1 MSHQLIIRG
10 GTVVDGTGAEPVRA
24 DVAIDGDRISA
35 IGDLS
40 DATAAE
46 EIDATG
52 KFVSPGFVDL
62 HTHLDAQIGWDPMM
76 TSASWHGI
84 TTAMIGNCGV
94 TFAPVK
100 PENREYLAEMMESV
114 EDIPKDAILSGL
126 PWNWSTYGEYLD
138 AVEGLDPALNV
149 VGLVGHCAARYHVMG
164 ERSLSDE
171 TPTDAEMAEIGE
183 IAGQAVA
190 DGAVG
195 FSTSRIL
202 LHKVPDG
209 RHVPGTW
216 APIEEYVA
224 VGEAMQAAGGG
235 LFQGVLDMAT
245 RRDLEYELLDAVADT
260 GTDVLFS
267 GGVGD
272 APPKVVQRQDDYFKA
287 QQAAGR
293 RVSAVSQTRPGGV
306 LVGLR
311 QMMPVFSPAWQR
323 LSELSTMEDRLA
335 VLHDDAERA
344 VLLDEGVAAGTWYD
358 PVHIHPLGLG
368 EYPDYQ
374 VEGHVEGS
382 IAALAEAA
390 GVHPVEL
397 IVDRL
402 LQSEGRE
409 LYNVWFFNRAADSL
423 ADYLQL
429 DHVAPGLGD
438 AGAHVGQICD
448 ADTSTFFLSHWGR
461 DRGAF
466 TVEEAVRRLTS
477 QPASVIRLKE
487 RGQLREGWFADVN
500 VFDFDRLATRYPDYV
515 YDFPGNTGRF
525 IVQSEGYAA
534 TLVNG
539 RVIAE
544 EGAHTG
550 IRPGRVLRSFDR

>member
-1 MSHQLIIRG
+1 MSHELIIRG
-10 GTVVDGTGAEPVRA
+10 GTVVDGTGAEPIKA
-24 DVAIDGDRISA
+24 DVAIDGDRVAA

-40 DATAAE
+40 DAVAVN
-46 EIDATG
+46 EIDAGG
-52 KFVSPGFVDL
+52 KYVTPGFVDL

-114 EDIPKDAILSGL
+114 EDIPKEAILGGL

-138 AVEGLDPALNV
+138 AVEQLNPALNI

-164 ERSLSDE
+164 ERSLGDE
-171 TPTDAEMAEIGE
+171 MPSHAELAEMGE

-224 VGEAMQAAGGG
+224 VAEAMQAAGGG
-235 LFQGVLDMAT
+235 LFQGVLDMGT
-245 RRDLEYELLDAVADT
+245 RRELEYRLLDAVADT
-260 GTDVLFS
+260 GTDILFS
-267 GGVGD
+267 GGVGN
-272 APPKVVQRQDDYFKA
+272 APSTMVERQDAYFQDQNA
-287 QQAAGR
+287 RGR
-293 RVSAVSQTRPGGV
+293 RVSAICQTRPGGV

-311 QMMPVFSPAWQR
+311 QLMPVFSPAWQR
-323 LSELSTMEDRLA
+323 LAELPTMEARLA
-335 VLHDDAERA
+335 VLQDGAERA
-344 VLLDEGVAAGTWYD
+344 VLIEEGIETGTWYD
-358 PVHIHPLGLG
+358 PAHIHPLGLG
-368 EYPDYQ
+368 ERPDYQ

-402 LQSEGRE
+402 LESEGRE
-409 LYNVWFFNRAADSL
+409 LYNIWFFNRAADSL

-448 ADTSTFFLSHWGR
+448 ADTSTFFLAHWAR
-461 DRGAF
+461 ERGAF
-466 TVEEAVRRLTS
+466 TLPEAIRRLTS

-487 RGQLREGWFADVN
+487 RGALKVGNFADVN
-500 VFDFDRLATRYPDYV
+500 VFDYDRLATRYPDYV
-515 YDFPGNTGRF
+515 YDFPGETGRF
-525 IVQSEGYAA
+525 IVKSDGYAA

-539 RVIAE
+539 QVIAE
-544 EGAHTG
+544 DGMHTG
-550 IRPGRVLRSFDR
+550 NRPGTVIRDFDR

>member
-1 MSHQLIIRG
+1 MPIR
-10 GTVVDGTGAEPVRA
+10 VRA

-40 DATAAE
+40 EATAAAG
-46 EIDATG
+46 DRRRRA
-52 KFVSPGFVDL
+52 SSSRPGFVDL

-114 EDIPKDAILSGL
+114 EDIPKDAILGGL

-149 VGLVGHCAARYHVMG
+149 VGLVGHCAVRYHVMG

-245 RRDLEYELLDAVADT
+245 RRDHEYQLLDAVADT

-272 APPKVVQRQDDYFKA
+272 APPKVVKRQDDYFQA
-287 QQAAGR
+287 QAGGR
-293 RVSAVSQTRPGGV
+293 SPRLGDLARPG
-306 LVGLR
+306 
-311 QMMPVFSPAWQR
+311 PAAC
-323 LSELSTMEDRLA
+323 SS
-335 VLHDDAERA
+335 
-344 VLLDEGVAAGTWYD
+344 GC
-358 PVHIHPLGLG
+358 
-368 EYPDYQ
+368 
-374 VEGHVEGS
+374 GS
-382 IAALAEAA
+382 
-390 GVHPVEL
+390 
-397 IVDRL
+397 
-402 LQSEGRE
+402 
-409 LYNVWFFNRAADSL
+409 
-423 ADYLQL
+423 
-429 DHVAPGLGD
+429 
-438 AGAHVGQICD
+438 
-448 ADTSTFFLSHWGR
+448 
-461 DRGAF
+461 
-466 TVEEAVRRLTS
+466 
-477 QPASVIRLKE
+477 
-487 RGQLREGWFADVN
+487 
-500 VFDFDRLATRYPDYV
+500 
-515 YDFPGNTGRF
+515 
-525 IVQSEGYAA
+525 
-534 TLVNG
+534 
-539 RVIAE
+539 
-544 EGAHTG
+544 
-550 IRPGRVLRSFDR
+550 

>member
-1 MSHQLIIRG
+1 MSHDLIIRG
-10 GTVVDGTGAEPVRA
+10 GTVVDGTGADARRA
-24 DVAIDGDRISA
+24 DVAVDGDRITA
-35 IGDLS
+35 VGDLA
-40 DATAAE
+40 DAVAAA

-52 KFVSPGFVDL
+52 KLVTPGFVDL

-76 TSASWHGI
+76 TSSSWHGV
-84 TTAMIGNCGV
+84 TTALIGNCGV
-94 TFAPVK
+94 TFAPVRA
-100 PENREYLAEMMESV
+100 EDREYLAEMMESV
-114 EDIPKDAILSGL
+114 EDIPKDAILGGL

-138 AVEGLDPALNV
+138 ALEGLEPALNV
-149 VGLVGHCAARYHVMG
+149 VGLVGHCAVRYHVMG
-164 ERSLSDE
+164 DRSLSDE
-171 TPTDAEMAEIGE
+171 RPTPAEMAEIAT

-216 APIEEYVA
+216 APIDEYVA
-224 VGEAMQAAGGG
+224 VAEAMEAAGGG
-235 LFQGVLDMAT
+235 LFQAVLDMAT
-245 RRDLEYELLDAVADT
+245 RRDEEYRLLDAVADT

-272 APPKVVQRQDDYFKA
+272 APPKVVARQEAYFRA
-287 QQAAGR
+287 QDAAGR

-306 LVGLR
+306 LVGLQ

-323 LSELSTMEDRLA
+323 LAELSTMPDRLA
-335 VLHDDAERA
+335 VLEDRAAREELVAE
-344 VLLDEGVAAGTWYD
+344 GIAAGTWYD
-358 PVHIHPLGLG
+358 PVHIHPLGMG
-368 EYPDYQ
+368 EHPEYQ
-374 VEGHVEGS
+374 VEDHERGS
-382 IAALAEAA
+382 LAALAEEA

-397 IVDRL
+397 LVDRL
-402 LQSEGRE
+402 LESRGRE

-429 DHVAPGLGD
+429 DHVMPGLGD

-448 ADTSTFFLSHWGR
+448 ADAPTFFLTHWAR

-466 TVEEAVRRLTS
+466 TLPEAIRRLTA
-477 QPASVIRLKE
+477 QPAAVIGLE
-487 RGQLREGWFADVN
+487 DRGVLAPGRFADVN
-500 VFDFDRLATRYPDYV
+500 VVDVHRLATRYPEYV
-515 YDFPGNTGRF
+515 HDFPGGTGRF
-525 IVQSEGYAA
+525 VVRSDGYAA

-539 RVIAE
+539 RVVVE
-544 EGAHTG
+544 EGTHTG
-550 IRPGRVLRSFDR
+550 ARPGRILR

>member
-1 MSHQLIIRG
+1 MSHELIIRG
-10 GTVVDGTGAEPVRA
+10 GTVVDGTGAEPVKA
-24 DVAIDGDRISA
+24 DVAIDGDRIAA

-40 DATAAE
+40 EATGAS
-46 EIDATG
+46 EIDAAG
-52 KFVSPGFVDL
+52 KYVTPGFVDL

-114 EDIPKDAILSGL
+114 EDIPKEAILGGL

-138 AVEGLDPALNV
+138 AVEQLNPALNI

-164 ERSLSDE
+164 ERSLGDE
-171 TPTDAEMAEIGE
+171 MPSDAELAEMGE

-224 VGEAMQAAGGG
+224 VAEAMQAAGGG
-235 LFQGVLDMAT
+235 LFQGVLDMGT
-245 RRDLEYELLDAVADT
+245 RREHEYRLLDAVADT
-260 GTDVLFS
+260 GTDILFS

-272 APPKVVQRQDDYFKA
+272 APPKVVDRQDAYFQDQNA
-287 QQAAGR
+287 RGR
-293 RVSAVSQTRPGGV
+293 RVSAICQTRPGGV

-323 LSELSTMEDRLA
+323 LSELSTMEARLA
-335 VLHDDAERA
+335 VLQDSGERA
-344 VLLDEGVAAGTWYD
+344 VLLEEGVAAGTWYD
-358 PVHIHPLGLG
+358 PAHIHPLGLG
-368 EYPDYQ
+368 ERPDYQ

-402 LQSEGRE
+402 LESEGRE

-423 ADYLQL
+423 AAYLQL

-448 ADTSTFFLSHWGR
+448 ADTSTFFLSHWAR
-461 DRGAF
+461 DRGDF
-466 TVEEAVRRLTS
+466 TLPEAIRRLTS
-477 QPASVIRLKE
+477 QPASVIRLKD
-487 RGQLREGWFADVN
+487 RGVLQAGNFADVN
-500 VFDFDRLATRYPDYV
+500 VFDYERLATRYPDYV
-515 YDFPGNTGRF
+515 YDFPGEKGRF
-525 IVQSEGYAA
+525 IVQSDGYAA

-539 RVIAE
+539 QVIAE
-544 EGAHTG
+544 DGLHTG
-550 IRPGRVLRSFDR
+550 NRPGTVIRSFDR

>member
-1 MSHQLIIRG
+1 MAHDLIIRD
-10 GTVVDGTGAEPVRA
+10 GTVLDGTGGAPQRA
-24 DVAIDGDRISA
+24 DVAVDGDRITA
-35 IGDLS
+35 IGDL
-40 DATAAE
+40 ATEMATE

-52 KFVSPGFVDL
+52 KYVTPGFVDL

-84 TTAMIGNCGV
+84 TTAVIGNCGV
-94 TFAPVK
+94 TFAPVR

-114 EDIPKDAILSGL
+114 EDIPKDAILGGL

-138 AVEGLDPALNV
+138 AVQTLQPALNV
-149 VGLVGHCAARYHVMG
+149 VGLVGHCAVRYHVMG
-164 ERSLSDE
+164 ERSLGDE
-171 TPTDAEMAEIGE
+171 TPSAAEMAEMAE
-183 IAGQAVA
+183 IAGQAVS

-224 VGEAMQAAGGG
+224 VAEAMQAAGGG

-245 RRDLEYELLDAVADT
+245 RRDHEYQLLDAVSAT

-272 APPKVVQRQDDYFKA
+272 SAPRVVLRQDEYF
-287 QQAAGR
+287 QSQAAMGR
-293 RVSAVSQTRPGGV
+293 NVTAACQTRPGGV

-311 QMMPVFSPAWQR
+311 QLMPVMSPAWKK
-323 LSELSTMEDRLA
+323 LA
-335 VLHDDAERA
+335 DLPNLEARVTALRDDATRA
-344 VLLDEGVAAGTWYD
+344 VLLEEGVATGTWYD

-368 EYPDYQ
+368 ERPDYQ
-374 VEGHVEGS
+374 VEGHAERS
-382 IAALAEAA
+382 LAALAEAA
-390 GVHPVEL
+390 GKHPVEF

-402 LQSEGRE
+402 LESDGRE
-409 LYNVWFFNRAADSL
+409 LYNVWLFNRAADSL
-423 ADYLQL
+423 ADFLQL

-448 ADTSTFFLSHWGR
+448 ADSSTFFLTHWAR
-461 DRGAF
+461 ERQAF
-466 TVEEAVRRLTS
+466 TLPEAIRRLTS
-477 QPASVIRLKE
+477 QPANVIKLKE
-487 RGQLREGWFADVN
+487 RGQLQTGWHADIN
-500 VFDFDRLATRYPDYV
+500 VFDYEKLASHYPDYV
-515 YDFPGNTGRF
+515 HDFPGGKGRF
-525 IVQSEGYAA
+525 IVGSDGYAA

-539 RVIAE
+539 QVIAE
-544 EGAHTG
+544 DGIHTG
-550 IRPGRVLRSFDR
+550 NRPGTVIRSFDR